1 MAIDIIF
8 VIMAGFGFYLGF
20 SRGIISTI
28 FTIISFTFGLM
39 AAFKLSPAMTKF
51 LEDVFG
57 YSSPLMFIAGFLLSF
72 IITMVLLRLIA
83 RGLETLLQTAQ
94 INIINQILGGALLSG
109 LMILVY
115 SMLLWFGDQSRLVD
129 EPTKETSITYPYL
142 KEFPGQVW
150 AFGSKLKPT
159 FEEFWEYSVDVM
171 DRLQEMSVERTES
184 EPDIYDIEEPEE
196 QQNQ

>member
-39 AAFKLSPAMTKF
+39 AAFKFSPAMTKF
-51 LEDVFG
+51 LEDIFNT
-57 YSSPLMFIAGFLLSF
+57 SNPLMFIAGFLLSF
-72 IITMVLLRLIA
+72 IITMVFLRLIA
-83 RGLETLLQTAQ
+83 RGLETLLETAQ

-109 LMILVY
+109 IMILVY
-115 SMLLWFGDQSRLVD
+115 SMLLWFSEQSHLVD
-129 EPTKETSITYPYL
+129 QQTQQQSFTYPYL

-150 AFGSKLKPT
+150 VIAEKLKPT
-159 FEEFWEYSVDVM
+159 FEEFWDYSVDMM
-171 DRLQEMSVERTES
+171 DRLEDMGVERTES
-184 EPDIYDIEEPEE
+184 EPNIYDIEEPEK
-196 QQNQ
+196 Q